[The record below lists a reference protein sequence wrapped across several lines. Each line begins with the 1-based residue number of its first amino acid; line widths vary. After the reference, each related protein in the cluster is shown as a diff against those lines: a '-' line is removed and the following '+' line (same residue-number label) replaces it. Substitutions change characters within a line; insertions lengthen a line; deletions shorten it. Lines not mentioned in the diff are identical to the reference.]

1 MAVASGAV
9 VVISIAILV
18 VVSVGLLREATD
30 EVVRDIQTLDVV
42 ERLEGNLLYYV
53 QISNIYVAEP
63 SPVTAAM
70 RNTMQARIEELEAS
84 LETLS
89 GSEAE
94 RVAVRRAQEDIA
106 EYFRLRAA
114 AEASEDKLR
123 DIVTRSTP
131 SLNEALRAVDDLR
144 RVNTEQLEA
153 SYARDARL
161 RRLSTLAG
169 VGAVAV
175 VLAGVIGFVLFLRR
189 ELIHPLLAL
198 TRAAAAFRAGDLE
211 ARAPERGPR
220 ELRDVA
226 RALND
231 TGAALAEQR
240 RSRLT
245 FLASVA
251 HDLRTPLQALKTSVE
266 LLRAEPDLAARPL
279 VTGVV
284 DRIDRQS
291 ERLLVMAND
300 LGDAS
305 QIEAGELSL
314 STQPLDLREP
324 VRNVVELYRPTT
336 ARHAIDL
343 TVPDEPVIIEA
354 DVVRI
359 EQVAGNLLS
368 NAIKYSPEGGPI
380 RVEIEARVDRAVL
393 SVADQGLGIEPEAID
408 QLFLPFRRGKRSS
421 HLVTGSGLG
430 LSVSKHI
437 VAAHGGTIAVTS
449 KPGAGAIFRVTLPR
463 SAPSG
468 AEASSKREGA
478 KTEATE
484 RAVTARSGGP

>member
-1 MAVASGAV
+1 MIAVASGV
-9 VVISIAILV
+9 GVVISIALLV
-18 VVSVGLLREATD
+18 VVSVALLREATED
-30 EVVRDIQTLDVV
+30 VVRDIQTLDVV
-42 ERLEGNLLYYV
+42 ERLEGNLLYHV
-53 QISNIYVAEP
+53 QISNIYVADP

-70 RNTMQARIEELEAS
+70 RNTMRAQVETLEVSLEA
-84 LETLS
+84 LS
-89 GSEAE
+89 GPEAE
-94 RVAVRRAQEDIA
+94 RVAVRRAREDIA

-114 AEASEDKLR
+114 AEATEDTLGR
-123 DIVTRSTP
+123 IVTRSTP

-169 VGAVAV
+169 VGAVIL

-189 ELIHPLLAL
+189 ELIHPLFAL

-211 ARAPERGPR
+211 ARAPETGPR

-245 FLASVA
+245 FLAAVA

-266 LLRAEPDLAARPL
+266 LLRAEPDLAGRPQ
-279 VTGVV
+279 VKAVV

-314 STQPLDLREP
+314 NMQRLDLRDP

-336 ARHAIDL
+336 AQHAIEL
-343 TVPDEPVIIEA
+343 TLPDEPVGIEA
-354 DVVRI
+354 DVVRV

-368 NAIKYSPEGGPI
+368 NAIKYSPDGGVI
-380 RVEIEARVDRAVL
+380 SVQIEAQANQAVL
-393 SVADQGLGIEPEAID
+393 TVSDQGLGIEPELID
-408 QLFLPFRRGKRSS
+408 KLFLPFRRGKRSS

-430 LSVSKHI
+430 LSVSKRI
-437 VAAHGGTIAVTS
+437 VTAHGGTIDATS
-449 KPGAGAIFRVTLPR
+449 KPGAGATFRVCLPR
-463 SAPSG
+463 SETAA
-468 AEASSKREGA
+468 AEGCELEGP
-478 KTEATE
+478 K
-484 RAVTARSGGP
+484 